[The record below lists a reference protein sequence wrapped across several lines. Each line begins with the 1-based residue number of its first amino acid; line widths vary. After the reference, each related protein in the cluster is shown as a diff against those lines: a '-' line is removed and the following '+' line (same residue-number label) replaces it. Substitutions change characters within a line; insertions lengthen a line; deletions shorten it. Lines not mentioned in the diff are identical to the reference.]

1 MNITTCIFDLDGV
14 IVDTA
19 KYHFQAW
26 RRLANELGF
35 DFTEKQNEQLKGVS
49 RMDSLKL
56 ILGWGNKHLSEAE
69 MQDWAARKNDWYL
82 EFIDNM
88 PADEILPGVREF
100 IAAIKQQG
108 IRVVLGSAS
117 KNSVKVLKGI
127 ALYDAFDAII
137 DGTKT
142 TKGKP
147 DPQVFQM
154 GAAAVGEEPAHC
166 IVFED
171 AQKGVEAAKAGGFW
185 AIGVGSPHELKGA
198 DYHIQTFE
206 GLTLDFLKQQ
216 LKPLEPGHAN

>member
-35 DFTEKQNEQLKGVS
+35 DFTETQNEQLKGVS

-56 ILGWGNKHLSEAE
+56 ILDWGNKSLTAEE
-69 MQDWAARKNDWYL
+69 MQAWAARKNDWYL
-82 EFIDNM
+82 EFIDQM
-88 PADEILPGVREF
+88 PKTDILPGVRTF
-100 IAAIKQQG
+100 IAAIKADG
-108 IRVVLGSAS
+108 IQVVLGSAS
-117 KNSVKVLKGI
+117 KNSVRVLNGI
-127 ALYDAFDAII
+127 ELYEAFDAII

-154 GAAAVGEEPAHC
+154 GAEAVGESPAHC

-171 AQKGVEAAKAGGFW
+171 AQKGVDAAKAGGFW
-185 AIGVGSPHELKGA
+185 AIGVGSPHELKRA

-206 GLTLDFLKQQ
+206 GLTLDFLKEQ
-216 LKPLEPGHAN
+216 LVPLAPGH